1 MHKLPNKKI
10 VYVFDNDGKTFDQY
24 TILTSD
30 GDIFGCSYNPFSPQG
45 VGNFSHNL
53 MDKYTRFSNG
63 KKLNKKFHTFNLK
76 REIKAYRF
84 DARTNPDGI
93 GKELKG
99 AKAYAGLPEPVRQ
112 YILQVTENDI
122 NPVSL
127 KFIKY
132 PDNPKA
138 AKRKV
143 VQLSI
148 NDPKHN

>member
-1 MHKLPNKKI
+1 MKKLPNGKI

-30 GDIFGCSYNPFSPQG
+30 GDIFGSSANPFSPQG
-45 VGNFSHNL
+45 VGNYSHSL
-53 MDKYTRFSNG
+53 MDRHTRNG
-63 KKLNKKFHTFNLK
+63 QKLNKKFHKATLA
-76 REIKAYRF
+76 REIKTYRF

-99 AKAYAGLPEPVRQ
+99 AKQYASLPLAVWQ
-112 YILQVTENDI
+112 YIFQVTGNESK
-122 NPVSL
+122 PVPTDYL
-127 KFIKY
+127 KL
-132 PDNPKA
+132 PNNPKA

-148 NDPKHN
+148 NDPKNN